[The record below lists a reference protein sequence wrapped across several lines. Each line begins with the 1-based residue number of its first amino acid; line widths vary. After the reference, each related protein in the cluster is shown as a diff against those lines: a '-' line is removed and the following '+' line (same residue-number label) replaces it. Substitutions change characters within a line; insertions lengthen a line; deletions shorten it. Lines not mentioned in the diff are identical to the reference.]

1 MKKLSLLVALA
12 LLVTIGGVYATWS
25 YAGNIATESHM
36 HMSVNLATATEDTP
50 KGSII
55 NVLNS
60 MDIKIDDT
68 NNDYNAEVVL
78 NGKMAFIFIP
88 GKGASTDV
96 IDSGITMQFQVE
108 QRTPL
113 KYLNANIFNLKKD
126 TPTILT
132 STKIDNTNK
141 DTLASSVDLGQ
152 YIGCFY
158 VVIDATDVEQYIE
171 IAPIT
176 LDTLQEYE
184 DMESALTAGGA
195 IGITVSEAPA
205 VAG

>member
-1 MKKLSLLVALA
+1 
-12 LLVTIGGVYATWS
+12 
-25 YAGNIATESHM
+25 
-36 HMSVNLATATEDTP
+36 
-50 KGSII
+50 
-55 NVLNS
+55 
-60 MDIKIDDT
+60 
-68 NNDYNAEVVL
+68 
-78 NGKMAFIFIP
+78 
-88 GKGASTDV
+88 
-96 IDSGITMQFQVE
+96 
-108 QRTPL
+108 
-113 KYLNANIFNLKKD
+113 LNANIFNLKKD